1 MAAGIYNIEIEQG
14 ANFQFEINIDGD
26 SDFDDAFD
34 TAAVTYIATVRNKH
48 ADVSAGAKFTVA
60 KAQAGSP
67 LINTVTLSLIDTATA
82 ALSSG
87 KQYWDLLQTDT
98 SKTPDERKRILQ
110 GNVIVTPQVTKSSD

>member
-14 ANFQFEINIDGD
+14 ANFQFEVNIDGD

-48 ADVSAGAKFTVA
+48 ADTSAGAKFTVA
-60 KAQAGSP
+60 KEQAGG
-67 LINTVTLSLIDTATA
+67 INKVSLSLIDTATA